1 MKRILDKWIAIN
13 PHEYL
18 LVNSKGLKLNPTTLY
33 QRLSKLFQKDASV
46 NMLRK
51 MVYTEGYGVAYAKH
65 KQNKKES
72 EEAIKDLA
80 EAMKQGGS
88 SIRNATSYIKNN
100 IE

>member
-65 KQNKKES
+65 KQIRKNQKK
-72 EEAIKDLA
+72 
-80 EAMKQGGS
+80 Q
-88 SIRNATSYIKNN
+88 
-100 IE
+100 